1 MGKQQTLVDAGKVE
15 RILQV
20 SVVTPEATLLETPAQ
35 FVALPLYDGELGV
48 LPGRSPFIGR
58 LGYGELRVVSDGKTR
73 RYYIDGG
80 FVQVAKNV
88 VSVLTNNAIPAESLD
103 ASAAQDQLVAARA
116 RTANTPELLEIR
128 QRAQMQARA
137 KIRVA
142 SRQHAR

>member
-1 MGKQQTLVDAGKVE
+1 MGKQQTHVDAGKPG
-15 RILQV
+15 RMLQV

-58 LGYGELRVVSDGKTR
+58 LGYGELRVVEGDTTR

-88 VSVLTNNAIPAESLD
+88 VSVLTNNAVPAEKLD
-103 ASAAQDQLVAARA
+103 ASAAQDELSTARA
-116 RTANTPELLEIR
+116 RAANTPELLEIR
-128 QRAQMQARA
+128 SRAQLQARA
-137 KIRVA
+137 KIRLA
-142 SRQHAR
+142 SRRRAR